1 MAVVARDARHNQA
14 QKRVADQ
21 PAWLKRAMNPN
32 TPTTKNN
39 ETVRTVDFTMDGASY
54 IAPTLRMGKDG
65 LRRMSADEAINK
77 AIRLGDAMKVPEGI
91 SPAEYSKSISDMIN
105 TARKHRGRKANRSA
119 ETQAR

>member
-1 MAVVARDARHNQA
+1 M
-14 QKRVADQ
+14 ADQ

-39 ETVRTVDFTMDGASY
+39 ETVRTVDFEQDGVSY
-54 IAPTLRMGKDG
+54 LAPTLRMGKDG
-65 LRRMSADEAINK
+65 LRRMSVDEAIDE

-119 ETQAR
+119 ETQTR